1 MASRKKASHK
11 APTRKVATRKRVGT
25 SRPPRAR
32 AARKA
37 ARRSDAPPR
46 KTTRKAAGKTA
57 GTAPRPENLSEIR
70 IQVTT
75 IGDLLLT
82 AADRH
87 PDAEALVFPDFRMTY
102 AQLAAR
108 ALERAR
114 SLQALGV
121 RPREHVGLLLPTCP
135 EFVEFFFA
143 IALCGAVAVPINA
156 RYKPH
161 ELGYVIENGDLV
173 TIVTTAQIAEQ
184 VNFVMRLDG
193 ALPGLT
199 AQKNALA
206 LELPSA
212 PRLRNIVLLGKSAPT
227 AFVPEKQLAALAKK
241 VPLESVHRS
250 RLGVRVRDVG
260 MMLYTSGTTANPK
273 GCLISH
279 EAMVRNSIALGR
291 YRYRLTARDR
301 FWSPLPMFH
310 IARHPADDRELSMSA
325 VPYLTMGY
333 FDAGRALECSSAR
346 R

>member
-1 MASRKKASHK
+1 
-11 APTRKVATRKRVGT
+11 VGT
-25 SRPPRAR
+25 SHPPRAR

-57 GTAPRPENLSEIR
+57 RTAPRPENLSEIR

-206 LELPSA
+206 LELPSV

-241 VPLESVHRS
+241 VAV
-250 RLGVRVRDVG
+250 GVRAPQPARRARTRRRHDALHVRYDGEPERLPDLARGDGPQQHCARSLSLSADRAGPVLVAAADVPHRRDPAADRHVRCRRCLLDDELFRRGTCTRDARAREGDRDV
-260 MMLYTSGTTANPK
+260 PV
-273 GCLISH
+273 
-279 EAMVRNSIALGR
+279 VRNDHG
-291 YRYRLTARDR
+291 
-301 FWSPLPMFH
+301 
-310 IARHPADDRELSMSA
+310 
-325 VPYLTMGY
+325 
-333 FDAGRALECSSAR
+333 
-346 R
+346 